1 MNTVYLIDSENVND
15 AWVELLPVLD
25 HEDQIIVFYTDKS
38 PHMCYQN
45 VIALLNN
52 DKKVEFIKC
61 FEGNNALD
69 FQLVT
74 ELGYMLC
81 SAPKYTY
88 VIVSNDTGFDAI
100 VKYWQKKEYDV
111 SRIKGKDCRKEVKKC
126 VPCEEDAVSE
136 NEDEN
141 VCGFQKDA
149 GEQETESDQE
159 TNEFSFT
166 DEAEC
171 VEEILKVVS
180 LKNMTLLHNALTCML
195 GQKKGDEVYS
205 RIKENKS
212 LYTEYREP
220 AVLKKKER
228 ERYYIK
234 LVLKQN
240 ELDEM
245 QAADLQKWLGSV
257 SKKNLNELHAGI
269 IKKYGHI
276 EGAKYYSA
284 LKKHL
289 KIISKL

>member
-74 ELGYMLC
+74 ELGYLLC
-81 SAPKYTY
+81 SAPKQTY
-88 VIVSNDTGFDAI
+88 IIVSNDTGFDAI

-111 SRIKGKDCRKEVKKC
+111 SRIRGKDCRKEVRK
-126 VPCEEDAVSE
+126 VVSCEEGTVSE

-141 VCGFQKDA
+141 ICEFQEDV
-149 GEQETESDQE
+149 GESKTESGQE
-159 TNEFSFT
+159 TNVLSFT
-166 DEAEC
+166 DEEEC

-289 KIISKL
+289 KIINKL

>member
-81 SAPKYTY
+81 NAPKQAY

-111 SRIKGKDCRKEVKKC
+111 SRIRGKDCRKEVRKF
-126 VPCEEDAVSE
+126 VLCEEDTVSE

-141 VCGFQKDA
+141 VCEFQEDA
-149 GEQETESDQE
+149 GESKTESGQE
-159 TNEFSFT
+159 TNVLSFT
-166 DEAEC
+166 DEEEC
-171 VEEILKVVS
+171 VEEILKVIS

-205 RIKENKS
+205 QIKKNKS